1 MAGTWLYGTKP
12 SEYHLR
18 VAPEGRLRYD
28 ETHASGKKVS
38 GRLSPRGGWYQGD
51 VADEHGAQIGTVR
64 LRLDEARSQAVSNF
78 RTSGDTAWSKDIVA
92 RAAEVAA
99 ADGGAARRPS
109 LNF

>member
-51 VADEHGAQIGTVR
+51 VADEHGAQ
-64 LRLDEARSQAVSNF
+64 AVSNF